1 LRSGRNGPLQSTRTA
16 KTGVGTP
23 GRGHRQPRTLAGK
36 GWAPWAPADGA
47 QDPCRAYACETSGT
61 PESPKKV
68 DGGTRGA
75 RGAALALEGAP
86 ARQCGCRCLVRGR
99 IAPPGGLEGNVVVGD
114 ALMEIL
120 GWRRGGC
127 SWRTL
132 RGTGHRYRPLIIA
145 GALRGSVAATAAATQ
160 QDQALGFADHLGHV
174 FLLAFFVFPTAG
186 FETALQVDL
195 LPFEQETGDILR
207 TPHGDVVPVR
217 DVFPFAGLLVF
228 GTTIGGQGE
237 LGNRNSAGGEFGLG
251 IFAKMTDQND
261 FVDASR
267 CHLIL
272 NCITPK
278 GVAAI
283 AAELDIPAVIWDIK
297 VYNSIVELKRGPLG
311 P

>member
-132 RGTGHRYRPLIIA
+132 RGTGHRYGPLIIA
-145 GALRGSVAATAAATQ
+145 RGLRGSVAATTAATQ
-160 QDQALGFADHLGHV
+160 QHQVLSVADHLGEV
-174 FLLAFFVFPTAG
+174 L
-186 FETALQVDL
+186 L
-195 LPFEQETGDILR
+195 LPFLVLVTASFETPFQVNLLTFQQETGDVIR
-207 TPHGDVVPVR
+207 FPHD
-217 DVFPFAGLLVF
+217 D
-228 GTTIGGQGE
+228 
-237 LGNRNSAGGEFGLG
+237 
-251 IFAKMTDQND
+251 
-261 FVDASR
+261 
-267 CHLIL
+267 
-272 NCITPK
+272 
-278 GVAAI
+278 
-283 AAELDIPAVIWDIK
+283 
-297 VYNSIVELKRGPLG
+297 
-311 P
+311 